1 MTLKEKLIKYFE
13 KIGKTDY
20 RIRYYPCSRYQKR
33 YKPEFQEEECW
44 IYPKTPV
51 KEQKVKFIKGKMYYI
66 INKDGSPKMVSSPGL
81 LITNSDFNS
90 PDFLE
95 IMFE

>member
-1 MTLKEKLIKYFE
+1 MNLKEKLIEYFR

-44 IYPKTPV
+44 IYPKTPE
-51 KEQKVKFIKGKMYYI
+51 KEQKMRRIKGVTYYI
-66 INKDGSPKMVSSPGL
+66 INKDGSPKMVNKPGL
-81 LITNSDFNS
+81 LITASDFNN
-90 PDFLE
+90 PDFMN
-95 IMFE
+95 IMFN